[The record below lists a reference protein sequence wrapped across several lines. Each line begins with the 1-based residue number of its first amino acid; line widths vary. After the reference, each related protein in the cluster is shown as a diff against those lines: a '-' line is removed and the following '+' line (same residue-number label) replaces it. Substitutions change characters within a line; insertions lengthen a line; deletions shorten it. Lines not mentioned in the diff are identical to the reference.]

1 MIRQQI
7 IDELINRFSQIS
19 VVNGYNTDVKKVK
32 EWDIGNFD
40 EEDLPAI
47 IIRDQNSTDIE
58 LTNIEHQHIL
68 RVSITGL
75 VKSSTA
81 VSDIRKLQQD
91 IYKAIAVDTTWNGL
105 AKYTKPS
112 SSQIVAQYQDVKAS
126 GIEID
131 IEISYITK
139 AWEL

>member
-7 IDELINRFSQIS
+7 VDELINRFSQIS

-105 AKYTKPS
+105 AEYTKPS
-112 SSQIVAQYQDVKAS
+112 GSQIVAQYQDVKAS